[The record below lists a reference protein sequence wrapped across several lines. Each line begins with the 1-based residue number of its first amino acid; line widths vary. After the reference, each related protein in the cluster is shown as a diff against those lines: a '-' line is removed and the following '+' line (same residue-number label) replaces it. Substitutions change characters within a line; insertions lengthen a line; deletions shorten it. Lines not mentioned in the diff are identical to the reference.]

1 MKSFKTYTY
10 VTNSKQCY
18 LPHFLHRH
26 LTRIPFSST
35 HGEMSVKT
43 LLNYAY
49 YHTNIPCRQP
59 PRWRLFWRRYGD
71 SISCSITHT
80 TLARRNTSQ
89 RRWSSAIGK
98 WKIDNAYS
106 QPSSS
111 WTQILLRDIN
121 DMFALI

>member
-1 MKSFKTYTY
+1 MKSFETYTY
-10 VTNSKQCY
+10 ATNSKQCY

-43 LLNYAY
+43 LLNYAC
-49 YHTNIPCRQP
+49 NIPYRQP

-71 SISCSITHT
+71 SISCSTTLT
-80 TLARRNTSQ
+80 TLAARNPSQ

-111 WTQILLRDIN
+111 WTQIVLGDNN
-121 DMFALI
+121 DMSTLIE